1 MNNQPY
7 SQIPPQGPYIPPQ
20 MMGPPPPPPLHHHH
34 HHHHHHHQ
42 AQHQHPQTTY
52 QPHPQHANPYSQHQ
66 HTPNHVSQTSD
77 FRPPH
82 FHHPNRP
89 LIVSTPTSYIP
100 QYPPPMMPHP
110 MANSFYRPP
119 QMHPGVP
126 PYYPSQEIIPPPP
139 DIPSPA
145 SLPQEAIISN
155 PASSPSRS
163 VDAIEET
170 NEPRYETPIT
180 SSSSPP
186 QSPMIPSVLPLTAS
200 ASFKPLKLPWYS
212 SPGEPF
218 PQRKV
223 RNPKKQT
230 LEMQISSQ
238 QQIQGFSGSNSRHIP
253 NSFGSSDPK
262 SSDDA
267 LQTKAPLNEEFT
279 PNEAEE
285 HDPKNTSLLSNNQ
298 PTPESPIKTSRP
310 AALTAIPIIPF
321 IPAIHKPRKNAEIST
336 TSITEL
342 PSTDSK
348 LEAVNNEESGADGTI
363 AVADFSLVSNH
374 NPPKSWAD
382 LVRSKT
388 SKDSNS
394 PSKSVSI
401 APNGLSS
408 AALNN
413 TGEMQTRT
421 LSEVLQTFTMSSPR
435 GSHLNSLVPLI
446 EPRGLINTGNMCF
459 MNSILQALLYCGNFF
474 SFLDLIS
481 RNVAH
486 NFKSETPLIDA
497 MIMFMREFQQINSS
511 SNSTDKLV
519 MDTKLAGDPFVPEYV
534 YEAVRGLKRFSSMR
548 RGHQQDAEEFLNFFL
563 DVLHEEC
570 VAAMKLGP
578 IIKSGGGIESHRS
591 DDDDDDSGWLE
602 VGHKQRAAITRNV
615 GHISGKSPVTKIFG
629 GQMRNE
635 LRVSGQRSSVMREP
649 YQSLQLDIQGSNV
662 SSIVDAIR
670 QISVPEQLQ
679 GGDFKSARGAS
690 ASATKQTY
698 IENLPPVLIL
708 HLKRFQ
714 YNNTGGTQK
723 IWKSIS
729 YPLELEIPDEVLS
742 PARRSAPQKARY
754 KLSGVVYHHGK
765 SATNGHYT
773 VDVKRQDGWLR
784 IDDTSVKRISG
795 NHVTVDDFFHS
806 REYTRKLGS
815 EDSGWKEV
823 SFATKVSGKAPT
835 TNTNSNK
842 EDKVAYLLFYEL
854 Q

>member
-7 SQIPPQGPYIPPQ
+7 SQMPPQGPYIPQQ
-20 MMGPPPPPPLHHHH
+20 MMGPPPPPPPPPLHHHH
-34 HHHHHHHQ
+34 HHHHHQ
-42 AQHQHPQTTY
+42 SQHQHHQTSY
-52 QPHPQHANPYSQHQ
+52 QPHPQHVNPYSQHQ
-66 HTPNHVSQTSD
+66 HPPHHVSQTSD

-89 LIVSTPTSYIP
+89 LIVSTPASYIP

-119 QMHPGVP
+119 QMHPSVP
-126 PYYPSQEIIPPPP
+126 PYYPTQEIIPAPP

-145 SLPQEAIISN
+145 SLPQEVLISN

-163 VDAIEET
+163 ADAIEET

-186 QSPMIPSVLPLTAS
+186 QSPMIPSILPLTTGS
-200 ASFKPLKLPWYS
+200 SFKPLKLPWYS
-212 SPGEPF
+212 APGQPF
-218 PQRKV
+218 PQRRV
-223 RNPKKQT
+223 RNPKKQIF
-230 LEMQISSQ
+230 EMQISSQ
-238 QQIQGFSGSNSRHIP
+238 QQVQGFPIVNPCLAPNTLDPSSSN
-253 NSFGSSDPK
+253 

-267 LQTKAPLNEEFT
+267 LPFSEEFT
-279 PNEAEE
+279 SQTDERE
-285 HDPKNTSLLSNNQ
+285 HKCQKDTSLLPDTHAVPS
-298 PTPESPIKTSRP
+298 SSIKTTKL
-310 AALTAIPIIPF
+310 ATLTAVPVIPF
-321 IPAIHKPRKNAEIST
+321 IPAIHKARKNTDIAPTSVTEI
-336 TSITEL
+336 L
-342 PSTDSK
+342 QLDSK
-348 LEAVNNEESGADGTI
+348 LEVVNNEQPKADNTPTI
-363 AVADFSLVSNH
+363 AEVSLVSNN

-388 SKDSNS
+388 SKDSISSN
-394 PSKSVSI
+394 KSGPI
-401 APNGLSS
+401 ASNGFSS
-408 AALNN
+408 AASNSA
-413 TGEMQTRT
+413 GDMQNRT
-421 LSEVLQTFTMSSPR
+421 LAEVLQNFTMSSLC
-435 GSHLNSLVPLI
+435 GSQSDSSVPSI

-474 SFLDLIS
+474 LFLDLIS

-497 MIMFMREFQQINSS
+497 MIIFMREFQQIKPRGDPVAEK
-511 SNSTDKLV
+511 TV
-519 MDTKLAGDPFVPEYV
+519 IGTKLAGDPFVPEYV

-570 VAAMKLGP
+570 VAAMKLG
-578 IIKSGGGIESHRS
+578 IAIKPKGGADSHRS
-591 DDDDDDSGWLE
+591 DDDDSGWLE

-615 GHISGKSPVTKIFG
+615 GHISGNSPVTKIFG

-649 YQSLQLDIQGSNV
+649 YQSLQLDIQGSDIG
-662 SSIVDAIR
+662 SIVDAIR

-690 ASATKQTY
+690 ASATKQTF
-698 IENLPPVLIL
+698 IESLPPVLIL

-742 PARRSAPQKARY
+742 PTRRSAPQKARY

-773 VDVKRQDGWLR
+773 VDVKRKDGWLR
-784 IDDTSVKRISG
+784 IDDTSVKRIPGS
-795 NHVTVDDFFHS
+795 HVTTDEFFHS
-806 REYTRKLGS
+806 REYKRKEAS
-815 EDSGWKEV
+815 EGNGWKEV

-835 TNTNSNK
+835 TNNHSNK
-842 EDKVAYLLFYEL
+842 EDKVAYLLFYE
-854 Q
+854 QQ